1 MFNPTEANGEFVEIL
16 NNSEANV
23 VDITNFKILY
33 HTSTSSDGLILI
45 SSEYILQPKQY
56 AIIIEGDYDFENG
69 IYKDLIPS
77 EAIVLTI
84 DDNSFGSRGMANTA
98 DRIIYLLNENDDT
111 LDVYTYSANNEEG
124 ISDERNIA
132 TENIWSNSTLANGT
146 PGFRNSISPKE
157 NDVALLSFIA
167 ANTNVIVGNN
177 FQFSIKIK
185 NVGTL
190 TASNVK
196 LNIYKDENLD
206 RLPQQEEIVSVEI
219 ITEIAVSDTIEI
231 NKEFENNSVGENIF
245 IVEVE
250 FEPDEYLDNNI
261 KKISVFGVEIVG
273 EKENLI
279 INEIMYAPNSPE
291 PEWIEVYN
299 RSEKPVIIEN
309 YHIADA
315 RDTNSIASSTIIEPK
330 GFLAIADDSS
340 ISEIYLELENL
351 IVSSLPTFNNTDDE
365 IILLDSFNR
374 TIDSV
379 YYKSNW
385 GGSKGNSLERIDPLG
400 SSTDLSNWKE
410 SLISATPG
418 KINSVTQKDF
428 DLKIDKVFSTP
439 KFPIINDPIQLEVK
453 IKNIGRKAMEFNI
466 DLYVDANIDSVK
478 DELIET
484 SNQLQL
490 DPNDSLIYKFNLIDT
505 LKIKQG
511 YICEI
516 SSEDENVDNNI
527 FYYSLS
533 PGYPAKSIL
542 VNEIKYSPKNDEP
555 EWVELYNNSE
565 YNIDLENWLIGDV
578 LTTPVFKPIFNQ
590 EYIIPSKTFLV
601 ISKSGSIYN
610 YYRNLSSP
618 VQELKFANLN
628 NDEDGVVIKD
638 NRLVT
643 IDSVLYNNSLGGENG
658 ESLERVSLE
667 FESTNPNNW
676 EPTLDIEKGTPGRIN
691 SVTPKNYDLTFTEI
705 STIPKFPVKNDKIK
719 ITVKIVNRGNFNIE
733 NFSVSF
739 FYGEH
744 FTNEKLE
751 IINNL
756 SLTSKDSLAR
766 ITTKEITILDT
777 LFVSAEID
785 LVEDED
791 KTNNYISSMVTAGFN
806 QNSVL
811 INEVMFNPNDEEST
825 WIEIINN
832 SDSTINISGW
842 SMGDLK
848 TQKLIIDSET
858 LIHANEFLILS
869 DFFQQNNFSESA
881 NVIQTNLP
889 DFSSKKDAVVIY
901 DFRNAII
908 DSMSYNAQSNLGK
921 GISLERISL
930 NNSSTDI
937 SNWIFSLN
945 ETGNSAGEENS
956 IVNIPSSS
964 FSDIIINEIMYEP
977 DSSNSEFIELYN
989 NSTNSVELGGWRVE
1003 DKNGDSFS
1011 VNDISKILEPNEYF
1025 VVASDSS
1032 IIENYFWL
1040 GENVNLSIKNT
1051 SSLDLTNADKII
1063 YLKDFR
1069 GNIIDSIHYSENWH
1083 NTNLTETKNISLE
1096 FINFELKRNLSSSWN
1111 SSVDDY
1117 GATPG
1122 KQNSIYVEKLVSES
1136 KLNISPNPFSPD
1148 NDGFEDYTFINY
1160 KLTQPIAQVRLK
1172 IFDSRGRLV
1181 RTLANNKPSGNEGTI
1196 TFDGLD
1202 ENKNPLRIGI
1212 YIVFLEALNSTN
1224 QTLDVVKEVVVV
1236 ARRL

>member
-1 MFNPTEANGEFVEIL
+1 MFYPTETNSEFVEIL
-16 NNSEANV
+16 NNSKTDAI
-23 VDITNFKILY
+23 DITNFKILY
-33 HTSTSSDGLILI
+33 HTSTTSDGLVSI
-45 SSEYILQPKQY
+45 SSEFILQPKQY
-56 AIIIEGDYDFENG
+56 AIILEGDYDFENG
-69 IYKDLIPS
+69 NYKDLIPS
-77 EAIVLTI
+77 EALVLTI

-98 DRIIYLLNENDDT
+98 DRIIYLLDDNDDT

-124 ISDERNIA
+124 VSDERNIA
-132 TENIWSNSTLANGT
+132 TEDNWSNSVIVNGT

-157 NDVALLSFIA
+157 NDLTLLSFTA
-167 ANTNVIVGNN
+167 TNTNVTVGND
-177 FQFSIKIK
+177 FQFTLKIK

-190 TASNVK
+190 PASNIS
-196 LNIYKDENLD
+196 LNIYKDENQD
-206 RLPQQEEIVSVEI
+206 GLPQQEEVLSTEI
-219 ITEIAVSDTIEI
+219 ISEIATNDSLEI
-231 NKEFENNSVGENIF
+231 KKDFENNSVGKNNF
-245 IVEVE
+245 IAEVE
-250 FEPDEYLDNNI
+250 FDLDEYLENNI
-261 KKISVFGVEIVG
+261 KTISVFGVEVVG
-273 EKENLI
+273 ETDDLI
-279 INEIMYAPNSPE
+279 INEIMFAPKSPE
-291 PEWIEVYN
+291 PEWIEIYN
-299 RSEKPVIIEN
+299 RSEESITIDEFQ
-309 YHIADA
+309 IADA
-315 RDTNSIASSTIIEPK
+315 KDTNSIVSNIIIEPN
-330 GFLAIADDSS
+330 GFFVIADDIS
-340 ISEIYLELENL
+340 ISEFYPNIENL
-351 IVSSLPTFNNTDDE
+351 IITNLPTFNNSEDK
-365 IILLDSFNR
+365 IILIDSFSR
-374 TIDSV
+374 MIDSV
-379 YYKSNW
+379 FYESNW
-385 GGSKGNSLERIDPLG
+385 GGSNGKSLERIDPLG
-400 SSTDLSNWKE
+400 FSADSSNWRE
-410 SLISATPG
+410 SLTSATPG
-418 KINSVTQKDF
+418 QINSVTQKDF
-428 DLKIDKVFSTP
+428 DLKIETAFSVP
-439 KFPIINDPIQLEVK
+439 KLPIINDLIQLEVK
-453 IKNIGRKAMEFNI
+453 MKNIGKKLMQFNI
-466 DLYVDANIDSVK
+466 DLFVDANIDSVK

-490 DPNDSLIYKFNLIDT
+490 NPNDSLIYKFDFIDT

-511 YICEI
+511 YIFEI
-516 SSEDENVDNNI
+516 SAEDDDITNNI
-527 FYYSLS
+527 FYYSTS
-533 PGYPAKSIL
+533 PGYPPKSIL

-565 YNIDLENWLIGDV
+565 HNIDLENWLIGDV
-578 LTTPVFKPIFNQ
+578 LTKPVFKPIFDQ
-590 EYIIPSKTFLV
+590 EYLFPSKTFLV

-610 YYRNLSSP
+610 FYRNILSP
-618 VQELKFANLN
+618 VQNLKFANLN

-638 NRLVT
+638 NRNVT
-643 IDSVLYNNSLGGENG
+643 IDSVKYSNSFGGENG

-676 EPTLDIEKGTPGRIN
+676 KPTLDIEKGTPGRIN

-705 STIPKFPVKNDKIK
+705 STIPKFPLKNDKIK
-719 ITVKIVNRGNFNIE
+719 ITVKIVNRGNFNVD
-733 NFSVSF
+733 NFSILF

-744 FTNEKLE
+744 FAIEELE

-756 SLTSKDSLAR
+756 SLTSKDSLV
-766 ITTKEITILDT
+766 ITTTKEITIIDT

-791 KTNNYISSMVTAGFN
+791 RTNNLIYSMATAGFN

-811 INEVMFNPNDEEST
+811 INEVMFNPKDGEPT
-825 WIEIINN
+825 WIEITNN
-832 SDSTINISGW
+832 SDSIINISGW
-842 SMGDLK
+842 SIGDLK
-848 TQKLIIDSET
+848 TQNLIIDSVT
-858 LIHANEFLILS
+858 PIHPNELLILS
-869 DFFQQNNFSESA
+869 DFFQQNFFSESA

-889 DFSSKKDAVVIY
+889 DFSSKKDAVVLY

-908 DSMSYNAQSNLGK
+908 DSMSYDAQSNFGK

-930 NNSSTDI
+930 SNSSTDI

-956 IVNIPSSS
+956 IVNIPSFS

-977 DSSNSEFIELYN
+977 DSSNSEFLELYN

-1011 VNDISKILEPNEYF
+1011 VNDISKILKPNEYF
-1025 VVASDSS
+1025 LIASDST

-1040 GENVNLSIKNT
+1040 EESENISIKNT
-1051 SSLDLTNADKII
+1051 SSLDFTNTEKII

-1069 GNIIDSIHYSENWH
+1069 DNIIDSIHYSKNWH

-1096 FINFELKRNLSSSWN
+1096 LINFELKRDLSSSWN

-1122 KQNSIYVEKLVSES
+1122 KQNSIYVEKLVSKS

-1212 YIVFLEALNSTN
+1212 YIVFLEALNSAN

-1236 ARRL
+1236 ARKL